1 MCTQAEA
8 IRLAIKALGGQAALA
23 RDLDVKPPTVAG
35 WALPNTDPK
44 FRPIPARYCL
54 RLSALSGVHV
64 KYLRPND
71 WMQLWPSAEHGAMGD
86 VSTAEGA
93 PSVAAE
99 RGEVVNG

>member
-1 MCTQAEA
+1 MPPKIAAMCTQAEA

-71 WMQLWPSAEHGAMGD
+71 WMQLWPSAAQI
-86 VSTAEGA
+86 A
-93 PSVAAE
+93 PSVAIA
-99 RGEVVNG
+99 GEVANG